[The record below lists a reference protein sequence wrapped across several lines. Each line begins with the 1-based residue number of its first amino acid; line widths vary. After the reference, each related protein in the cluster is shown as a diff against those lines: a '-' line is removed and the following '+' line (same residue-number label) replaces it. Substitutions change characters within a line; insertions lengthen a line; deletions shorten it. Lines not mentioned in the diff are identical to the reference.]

1 MIHSIRFF
9 LFIHHDALVN
19 YRNVIVN
26 VALSDISKSTRHN
39 ILSTVFS
46 FSHVW
51 KFNNTI
57 CHYRIGL
64 IQLTDYMYFLKG
76 RHKHS
81 KYTKSNYPLF
91 RSEII
96 YLWRYSCANTD
107 NYAKLSCFKV
117 EWSLKLSTYTHF
129 RVVFIHVYAKWQ
141 VDQNILQSQLGERI
155 ATVQFQFLEKMLN
168 QMDVSFIASCLKDFF
183 ITIFRIWISC
193 HKYIF

>member
-1 MIHSIRFF
+1 MLLCQIYLSR
-9 LFIHHDALVN
+9 LVTTFCRQFSVFHMFEN
-19 YRNVIVN
+19 STTRSAITELVQSSWQTTCIFWKV
-26 VALSDISKSTRHN
+26 DIN
-39 ILSTVFS
+39 IL
-46 FSHVW
+46 
-51 KFNNTI
+51 
-57 CHYRIGL
+57 
-64 IQLTDYMYFLKG
+64 
-76 RHKHS
+76 
-81 KYTKSNYPLF
+81 KYTKSNYPPF
-91 RSEII
+91 RSEFEIT

-155 ATVQFQFLEKMLN
+155 ATVQFQFLEWMLN
-168 QMDVSFIASCLKDFF
+168 QMDVSFIFFF

>member
-1 MIHSIRFF
+1 MLLCQIYLSR
-9 LFIHHDALVN
+9 LVTTFCRQFSVFHMFEN
-19 YRNVIVN
+19 STTRSAITELVESSWQTTCIFWKV
-26 VALSDISKSTRHN
+26 DIN
-39 ILSTVFS
+39 IL
-46 FSHVW
+46 
-51 KFNNTI
+51 
-57 CHYRIGL
+57 
-64 IQLTDYMYFLKG
+64 
-76 RHKHS
+76 

-168 QMDVSFIASCLKDFF
+168 QMDVSFIFFKIASCLKDFF

-193 HKYIF
+193 FKYIF